1 MKRKKRLSL
10 HVNKFKWIVIIVIII
25 ISLGLYSFGQ
35 IKKSLTIAIDPMN
48 LADYSFTV
56 SSGQQPAEIIDQLQS
71 EGYIN
76 NPQILKVYVKLTDKQ
91 FYANDYILNY
101 SKTPIELIDV
111 LANPTPNQGT
121 EQNKLVIIEG
131 DNLDSIA
138 TKLATILETD
148 KEEILKVWD
157 DKSFIEELIG
167 NYWFITDDVLQKDV
181 RYPLE
186 GYFTPATYD
195 ITTNKSVKEITYQ
208 LLNNSEQ
215 NFEQYKDIKYPK
227 GYSFN
232 QILTFASIIERE
244 TNNDPD
250 KYKVAGVYYNRI
262 DKDMPLQAD
271 ITVLYALGEHKELVT
286 YKDLEVDSPYNTYKH
301 KGLPPGPIAS
311 PSLTAIDA
319 VLKPEKSE
327 YLYYFNTQDTGKTI
341 YSKTYEEHLKVSEEN
356 AWDYE
361 K

>member
-1 MKRKKRLSL
+1 M
-10 HVNKFKWIVIIVIII
+10 NKFKWIIIILIII
-25 ISLGLYSFGQ
+25 ISFSLYSFGQ
-35 IKKSLTIAIDPMN
+35 IKKSLTTSVDPKN

-56 SSGQQPAEIIDQLQS
+56 SSGQQPTEIVDQLQS

-76 NPQILKVYVKLTDKQ
+76 NPKILKVYVKLTDKQ
-91 FYANDYILNY
+91 FYANNYILNY
-101 SKTPIELIDV
+101 SKTPVELINV
-111 LANPTPNQGT
+111 LTNPTPNQGT
-121 EQNKLVIIEG
+121 EQNKLLIIEG

-138 TKLATILETD
+138 TKLAAIIGTD
-148 KEEILKVWD
+148 KDEILKVWN
-157 DKSFIEELIG
+157 DKSFIEELIKD
-167 NYWFITDDVLQKDV
+167 YWFITDDVLQKDV
-181 RYPLE
+181 RNPLE

-195 ITTNKSVKEITYQ
+195 ITVNKSIKEITYQ
-208 LLNNSEQ
+208 LLNTSEQ
-215 NFEQYKDIKYPK
+215 NFDQYKDVKYPK

-232 QILTFASIIERE
+232 QILTFASIVERE

-262 DKDMPLQAD
+262 NKDMPLQAD
-271 ITVLYALGEHKELVT
+271 ITVLYGLGEHKERVT
-286 YKDLEVDSPYNTYKH
+286 YKDLEVDSPYNTYKN

-311 PSLTAIDA
+311 PSLKAIDA
-319 VLKPEKSE
+319 VLNPEKSD

-341 YSKTYEEHLKVSEEN
+341 YSKTYEEHLKVSEDN

>member
-1 MKRKKRLSL
+1 M
-10 HVNKFKWIVIIVIII
+10 NKFKWIIIILVVII
-25 ISLGLYSFGQ
+25 SFSLYSYGQ
-35 IKKSLTIAIDPMN
+35 IKKSLTTAIDPKN

-56 SSGQQPAEIIDQLQS
+56 SSGQQPTQIVDQLQR
-71 EGYIN
+71 EGFVK
-76 NPQILKVYVKLTDKQ
+76 NPKILKGYVKLTDKQ

-101 SKTPIELIDV
+101 SKTPLELIDV
-111 LANPTPNQGT
+111 LTNPTPNQGT
-121 EQNKLVIIEG
+121 EQNKLLIIEG
-131 DNLDSIA
+131 DSLDSIA
-138 TKLATILETD
+138 AKLATIIGTD
-148 KEEILKVWD
+148 KKEILKVWN
-157 DKSFIEELIG
+157 DKSFIEELIK
-167 NYWFITDDVLQKDV
+167 NYWFITEDALDKEV

-195 ITTNKSVKEITYQ
+195 ITANKSIKEITYQ
-208 LLNNSEQ
+208 LLNTSEQ
-215 NFEQYKDIKYPK
+215 NFAQYKDAKYPK
-227 GYSFN
+227 DYSFS

-244 TNNDPD
+244 TNNDAD

-271 ITVLYALGEHKELVT
+271 ITVLYALGEHKQQVT
-286 YKDLEVDSPYNTYKH
+286 YKDLEVDSPYNTYKN

-311 PSLTAIDA
+311 PSLRAIDA
-319 VLKPEKSE
+319 VLKPEKSD

-341 YSKTYEEHLKVSEEN
+341 YSKTYKEHLKVSEDN